1 MRVVVAGGHGA
12 VARLTARR
20 LVADGHEVVGLVRNP
35 DHVTDL
41 EQDGTVPVVTDLER
55 VDADDLVAVVQGA
68 DAVLFAAGAG
78 PGSGT
83 ARKDTVDRGAA
94 VLLADAAERAGVRA
108 YVLLS
113 STGVDTVRDGATP
126 EGVDEVFV
134 AYLRAKLAAED
145 DVLGRDGLD
154 TVVLRPG
161 HLTDAPAG
169 GRVRLARSVT
179 SGDVPRDDV
188 AAVLV
193 ALLAAAADGT
203 AARGTVLELVA
214 GDEPV
219 EDAVRAALGSG
230 RA

>member
-20 LVADGHEVVGLVRNP
+20 LVADGHEVVGIVRNP
-35 DHVTDL
+35 DHVADL
-41 EQDGTVPVVTDLER
+41 EQDGAVPVVADLER
-55 VDADDLVAVVQGA
+55 VDADALAAVVQGA

-108 YVLLS
+108 YVLVS
-113 STGVDTVRDGATP
+113 SMGADGVRDGATP
-126 EGVDEVFV
+126 DGVDEVFL

-145 DVLGRDGLD
+145 DVLARDGLD
-154 TVVLRPG
+154 AVVLRPG
-161 HLTDAPAG
+161 HLTDSPAG
-169 GRVRLARSVT
+169 GRVRLARSVDA
-179 SGDVPRDDV
+179 GDVPRDDV

-193 ALLAAAADGT
+193 ALLGAAVDGR
-203 AARGTVLELVA
+203 AGRRTVLELVA

-219 EDAVRAALGSG
+219 DDAVRAAVGSDRG
-230 RA
+230 